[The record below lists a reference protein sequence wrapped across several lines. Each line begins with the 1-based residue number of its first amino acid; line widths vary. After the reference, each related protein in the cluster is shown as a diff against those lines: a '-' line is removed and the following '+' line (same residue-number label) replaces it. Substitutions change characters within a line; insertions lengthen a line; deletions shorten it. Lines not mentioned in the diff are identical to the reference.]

1 MALHDLDDRQLEA
14 ALRDAGRALAG
25 AQRDLSVDVVAGLRA
40 GDRVAGRGVPRG
52 LARGRGVPRR
62 LVPALI
68 ALAVLLTGAAVAVS
82 GIVPG
87 IGLRRGDT
95 TMPARPLVVDPEFLG
110 TPTTL
115 DRARARVDFAV
126 HVPALPELGQPQIYY
141 ADEPPGGRVS
151 LLYPASDRL
160 PAIGDTPV
168 GLFVTQFRGAVD
180 DQLLTKIVAE
190 GAQVT
195 QVDIAGIPGWW
206 IADAHEVLYVDAEGH
221 MAPERSRFADRT
233 LLWTR
238 DGVTLRLES
247 ALSRQ
252 QAIVIAATMR

>member
-14 ALRDAGRALAG
+14 ALHDAGRALAG
-25 AQRDLSVDVVAGLRA
+25 ARRDLSAEVVAGLRSS
-40 GDRVAGRGVPRG
+40 DR
-52 LARGRGVPRR
+52 ARSRGVPRR
-62 LVPALI
+62 LAAALI

-95 TMPARPLVVDPEFLG
+95 ATPAQPLVVDPAFLG

-126 HVPALPELGQPQIYY
+126 QVPALPALGQAQVYY
-141 ADEPPGGRVS
+141 ADKPAGGRVS

-168 GLFVTQFRGAVD
+168 GLLVTQFRGDVD
-180 DQLLTKIVAE
+180 DQLLTKIVSQ

-195 QVDIAGIPGWW
+195 QIDIGGLPGWW
-206 IADAHEVLYVDAEGH
+206 IADAHEVLYIDADGH
-221 MAPERSRFADRT
+221 TAVERSRFADRT

-238 DGVTLRLES
+238 DGVTVRLES
-247 ALSRQ
+247 ALSRR
-252 QAIVIAATMR
+252 QAIAIAAAMR